1 MTRFIFVRHAQSI
14 ANDKGVFI
22 GHIDWDLSELGFRQ
36 AQALGEYLTERGFRP
51 DVIYSSDL
59 LRPCHTIEP
68 FAKAVGMEIVKNRQ
82 LREIYAGDWE
92 GRRFDDLLENE
103 PAYQIW
109 KQDIGNSK
117 TGGGESVAELYARIN
132 EEVDRLAKLH
142 DGQTVMIATHATP
155 IRCLTARAQGT
166 GLDGMKDIPWAFNAS
181 INIFDHDGEK
191 LIPVELNTHDFL
203 ENMNSELP
211 KSC

>member
-36 AQALGEYLTERGFRP
+36 AQALGDYLTERGFKP

-92 GRRFDDLLENE
+92 GRRVDDLLENE

-117 TGGGESVAELYARIN
+117 TGGGESVAELYARISAADPRKLLERGFTLALDSN
-132 EEVDRLAKLH
+132 GVRIKVADGVRAGDKVSVLFPDGTLKCTVD
-142 DGQTVMIATHATP
+142 D
-155 IRCLTARAQGT
+155 
-166 GLDGMKDIPWAFNAS
+166 
-181 INIFDHDGEK
+181 
-191 LIPVELNTHDFL
+191 VER
-203 ENMNSELP
+203 E
-211 KSC
+211 

>member
-36 AQALGEYLTERGFRP
+36 AELLGRYLTERKFKP

-68 FAKAVGMEIVKNRQ
+68 FANAVGMEIVKNRQ
-82 LREIYAGDWE
+82 LREIYAGKWE
-92 GRRFDDLLENE
+92 GQKFDDLPNLD
-103 PAYQIW
+103 PSYKIW
-109 KQDIGNSK
+109 QQDIGRAQ
-117 TGGGESVAELYARIN
+117 TDGGESVAQLYERIN
-132 EEVDRLAKLH
+132 AEVDRLAKVH

-155 IRCLTARAQGT
+155 IRCLTARSQGV

-181 INIFDHDGEK
+181 VNIFDHDGEN
-191 LIPVELNTHDFL
+191 LIPVELNCHDFL
-203 ENMNSELP
+203 AELNTELP